1 MIRQRF
7 FLSVAIVASIGAG
20 SALIAS
26 CRRRPSARR
35 TPAVS
40 LHTVDSRLE
49 QFGAGARSRLQ
60 PYFTRARVDYPG
72 NELILLGLKAERRL
86 DVYVLGADS
95 AVSFIRS
102 YPVMAASGTL
112 GPKLR
117 EGDRQVP
124 EGLYQVES
132 FNPNSQFHLA
142 LRVGYP
148 NSDDHRRALV
158 DGRTALG
165 GDIMIHGGSASIGC
179 LAMGDPA
186 IEELFVLA
194 ADVGREHIRIIL
206 APQDLRV
213 QPAVPLPTGTPF
225 WTDELYAELRR
236 ALDALPLPSGRDPP

>member
-1 MIRQRF
+1 MDRKRL
-7 FLSVAIVASIGAG
+7 FLSVAIVASIGAA
-20 SALIAS
+20 SAIVTA

-35 TPAVS
+35 PDAVS

-60 PYFTRARVDYPG
+60 PYFAQAGVDYPG
-72 NELILLGLKAERRL
+72 SELILLGLKAERRL
-86 DVYVLGADS
+86 DVYALDADS
-95 AVSFIRS
+95 VVSFIRS
-102 YPVMAASGTL
+102 YPVMAASGTP

-124 EGLYQVES
+124 EGFYPVES

-148 NSDDHRRALV
+148 NSDDQRRALA

-186 IEELFVLA
+186 IEEIFVLA

-213 QPAVPLPTGTPF
+213 QPAVPLPTGTPA
-225 WTDELYAELRR
+225 WTHELYTDLRR
-236 ALDALPLPSGRDPP
+236 ALDALPLPSEHNSP